1 MKISKL
7 FATLL
12 GCVFLIT
19 GCSNTPKN
27 NGSTDL
33 DDDIVSIDD
42 IVVEEDNDD
51 EEQITT
57 KTCEEISYGQS
68 GGSLI
73 DLMAGSYIEPSA
85 TYTCSFSHERTFNG
99 EYTIRSDDRTIAQV
113 THEANTNSFVIKGIT
128 PGDAIIQAVTDDG
141 EIVLQFVVHCRKR
154 IPLNKIGNAL
164 YNVDKFN
171 GMFSGYK
178 LSFVSE
184 DPLKGTLVGS
194 DDFENTFVN
203 FKLVD
208 GVEERIGNG
217 TDFNTY
223 KFKISV
229 DTETSVTSRVYTDLY
244 VATTGEKIYMYYAN
258 GIVDIFTSYY
268 IDIHGSTERN

>member
-1 MKISKL
+1 MKVSKL

-12 GCVFLIT
+12 SCMLLVT
-19 GCSNTPKN
+19 GCKDTAKE
-27 NGSTDL
+27 NGGL
-33 DDDIVSIDD
+33 DADGDVISIDD
-42 IVVEEDNDD
+42 IVVDEEEDED
-51 EEQITT
+51 EEIET
-57 KTCEEISYGQS
+57 KTCEEISQGQS

-85 TYTCSFSHERTFNG
+85 TYTCSFSHEKTMSG

-113 THEANTNSFVIKGIT
+113 THEAGTNSFVIKGIM
-128 PGDAIIQAVTDDG
+128 PGDAIIQAVSDEE
-141 EIVLQFVVHCRKR
+141 EIVLQFVVRCRKR
-154 IPLNKIGNAL
+154 IPLNKIGETL
-164 YNVDKFN
+164 YNVDKFT

-178 LSFVSE
+178 LSFVSQN
-184 DPLKGTLVGS
+184 PLQGTLVGN
-194 DDFENTFVN
+194 DDFESSFVN
-203 FKLVD
+203 FKLID

-229 DTETSVTSRVYTDLY
+229 DSETSVTSRVYTDLY
-244 VATTGEKIYMYYAN
+244 VATTGEKIYMYYSN

-268 IDIHGSTERN
+268 VNIYTGSWN